1 MEMNLIQNTDSD
13 EFISQFLYDGS
24 SQDFSNEKH

>member
-24 SQDFSNEKH
+24 SQDFTNEKH